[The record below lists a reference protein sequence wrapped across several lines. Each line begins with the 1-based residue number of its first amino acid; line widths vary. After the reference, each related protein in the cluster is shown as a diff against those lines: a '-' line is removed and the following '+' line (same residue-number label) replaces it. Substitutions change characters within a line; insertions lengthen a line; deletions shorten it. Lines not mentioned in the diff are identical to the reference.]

1 MSLIPLFVVLLG
13 LVLFGFPVIVA
24 IGLTSALG
32 IALTP
37 GVNFAIYAQRTFAML
52 DSFSLLALPYFIL
65 AGAFMAKGGLS
76 HALVSF
82 AQKLVGHFRG
92 SLGLTSVVAC
102 TAMANVSGS
111 SSAEA
116 ATIGSIL
123 IPEMKRQGYQ
133 PGLAASI
140 VAASAIIG
148 PIIPP
153 SMTMIVYG
161 AMTGVS
167 IGGLFVAGVIP
178 GLVLAL
184 MLCLFIRVLAA
195 LPQYPALSHRQRR
208 ATLREVLIGI
218 RGAWV
223 ALLAPFIILGGI
235 FAGVFTATE
244 AGVAAC
250 LYSAVVSMLVYREIG
265 LRDLPRIILD
275 AAVTTAMVVGI
286 IAVTGA
292 LGWIL
297 SYISFNQMVLGGLRS
312 LTDNGHLV
320 LLMMLGIILVLT
332 MFLESLAV
340 LIVFV
345 PVATYV
351 AQAYGFD
358 PLQMG
363 IMMIV
368 VNQMGALTPPVAVL
382 LFITSAIAQVRYIET
397 VKHILPFLG
406 LLVIYLLVLAFVP
419 AITTFLPHALG
430 R

>member
-1 MSLIPLFVVLLG
+1 MTLVILIVVLLS
-13 LVLFGFPVIVA
+13 LVGIGFPVLVS

-32 IALTP
+32 IWIIP
-37 GVNFAIYAQRTFAML
+37 GVNFAIFAQRTFAML

-65 AGAFMAKGGLS
+65 AGAFMSKGGLS

-92 SLGLTSVVAC
+92 SLGMTSVVAC

-111 SSAEA
+111 STAEA

-123 IPEMKRQGYQ
+123 IPEMKKRGYQ

-140 VAASAIIG
+140 VASSAIIG

-167 IGGLFVAGVIP
+167 IGGLFVAGILP
-178 GLVLAL
+178 GLLLAL
-184 MLCLFIRVLAA
+184 TLCLFIRFLAT
-195 LPQYPALSHRQRR
+195 LPQYPALAHREKR
-208 ATLREVLIGI
+208 ASLREMLAGI

-244 AGVAAC
+244 AGTVAC
-250 LYSAVVSMLVYREIG
+250 LYAAIVSMVVYREIR
-265 LRDLPRIILD
+265 LRDLPKIVLD

-297 SYISFNQMVLGGLRS
+297 SYVSFNQMVLGGMRS
-312 LTDNGHLV
+312 LTDNGYLI

-358 PLQMG
+358 PLHMG
-363 IMMIV
+363 ILMIV

-382 LFITSAIAQVRYIET
+382 LFITSAVAEVRFAET
-397 VKHILPFLG
+397 VKHAWPFLVVLTG
-406 LLVIYLLVLAFVP
+406 YLLVLAFVP
-419 AITTFLPHALG
+419 QISTTIPQLLG